1 MSYAN
6 YGPTFRSQTV
16 SNLVGD
22 INIAVP
28 GGVAPFAET
37 VTPLIQTVGAVEIP
51 LVLGEGTWA
60 VQARAAMNPA
70 NAAGTY
76 QFIQCRLEN
85 VVGGAIVASSF
96 SVFGAD
102 VLDGHNMEL
111 YYLCTGFVTVAPGA
125 TLSLAYRAHVTAN
138 SAIVNFTGG
147 YANITATKISA

>member
-28 GGVAPFAET
+28 AGAPPFAET
-37 VTPLIQTVGAVEIP
+37 ITPLIQTVGAAEIP

-70 NAAGTY
+70 NGAATY

-85 VVGGAIVASSF
+85 IAGGVVASSF

-111 YYLCTGFVTVAPGA
+111 YHLCTGIVTVAPGA
-125 TLSLAYRAHVTAN
+125 TLSLGYRAHVTAN
-138 SAIVNFTGG
+138 TAIVNFTGG
-147 YANITATKISA
+147 YANITATKLSA